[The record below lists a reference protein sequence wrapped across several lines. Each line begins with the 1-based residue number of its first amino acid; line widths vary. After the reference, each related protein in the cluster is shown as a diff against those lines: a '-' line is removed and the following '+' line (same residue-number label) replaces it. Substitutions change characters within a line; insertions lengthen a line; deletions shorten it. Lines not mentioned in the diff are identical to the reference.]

1 MTSTPQDC
9 GCASARLRIGF
20 VVDRELNAQECAE
33 VRAHCDTCPECA
45 QELKFV
51 DTLSDKVRDACGE
64 CPPEDVKARVF
75 DAVSQKIGRPLQY

>member
-1 MTSTPQDC
+1 MTSMPHDC

-45 QELKFV
+45 EELKFV

-75 DAVSQKIGRPLQY
+75 DAVSQKIGRPLQF